1 MSIFLSHIAS
11 SSTSEARVRVAP
23 LLRFPLVNNSTDNSS
38 NQQINPRCSIPLNEN
53 PYLMAIGT
61 MAMLEP
67 TIMDVRII
75 FVGPS
80 ALKARARIA
89 HAAQISNSKTGR
101 KSYISGSGIPPSWRM
116 KLVTPVAS
124 RHKDITTRKK
134 SVFATLAHRDSPI
147 NPATMNA
154 RALKVL
160 NGSCQLPVTTL
171 SQYVPNSAALRV
183 ANKSS
188 MTPLS
193 SITYWHHS
201 AVFDLM
207 QPNNRYC
214 CRYYF

>member
-11 SSTSEARVRVAP
+11 SNTSEARVRVAP
-23 LLRFPLVNNSTDNSS
+23 LLRFPLVNNSMDNSS

-53 PYLMAIGT
+53 PYLMAIGV

-67 TIMDVRII
+67 TITDVRII
-75 FVGPS
+75 FVEPL
-80 ALKARARIA
+80 ALKARAMMA
-89 HAAQISNSKTGR
+89 HAAQMSNSRTGR
-101 KSYISGSGIPPSWRM
+101 KSYINGRGIPSLWRM
-116 KLVTPVAS
+116 KLVPPVAS
-124 RHKDITTRKK
+124 MHKAITIRKK

-171 SQYVPNSAALRV
+171 SQYVPNSATPRV

-193 SITYWHHS
+193 SIT
-201 AVFDLM
+201 
-207 QPNNRYC
+207 
-214 CRYYF
+214 